1 MLNRYIFF
9 SLKSFFF
16 FLLLFLNSTNL
27 EAQKP
32 AKNDEDLKK
41 KAAKLFDDKKYIE
54 ATASYSQLLSLFP
67 KDPEMHFRYGACLV
81 YSEKNKE
88 KPVSYLEFASKQ
100 AGISPEVYFFLGRA
114 YHLNYR
120 FNDALNAF
128 DKFNSLADAKSKKKY
143 NIQQAIEMSKNG
155 KELVKNVIDIKVLD
169 KKDLN
174 DVDYF
179 RSYDLGDFGG
189 KIITKPDDFKTDL
202 DKKEAENSIMFLPNN
217 AEIVY
222 FSSYTKSDEIH
233 RDIYFS
239 KKNDKGEWSA
249 PQSLGE
255 PINTV
260 YDEEFPFLH
269 PNGKILYFCSKGHN
283 SMGGYDIFKSEL
295 DEKTGKWK
303 TPQNL
308 DFAISSPDDDILFI
322 TDKDNQKAFFAS
334 RRSSVGSKIT
344 IYKIEVKT
352 STSETVLLAGKFTPL
367 PVDIGNINSTITVS
381 ELETGRFLGIFN
393 PDKKTGNYLM
403 NVPSGKQLKFVV
415 QTPGVP
421 LQSGNVFIPKFGRL
435 KTLKQ
440 EMLLEQDDKGVRLVI
455 NNLFDEPVDE
465 EKFATEYYKMI
476 AELDVKGTEEILA
489 KAQEVKEEPKPIAK
503 PSLSVE
509 QMEMRSILAWK
520 KAQELSNELKILKAD
535 LDNAKQELL
544 TKSNTQDKNVQNE
557 KIEELNK
564 KIFEKSA
571 EAQAALLIA
580 QLADNKNETALM
592 ALNGSE
598 TQKNIL
604 AKNETAANLLVEKAS
619 LQSEITSVKNEI
631 KGYESKLP
639 SMKEGS
645 DKDLTKDNLEGAKE
659 DLTSLEKKMQKLLT
673 RIAEVQSE
681 IKMEEKKLAVSQT
694 LASQTIDIKSS
705 ESVIDKPK
713 ITESLFDLG
722 ISATD
727 NNLLVENIKEN
738 VIAQNEPVKEAEKPK
753 ETTLSIKSNPTKSE
767 IPKTETSKTNTTN
780 SSQNANVAVNNAQ
793 VLNENFSIID
803 AQGKVVDYNQL
814 IQQELN
820 KLKNETNETA
830 KINTEIKLFESWV
843 KAIDSEVNYNDSLIK
858 IAAENAD
865 DAAINRLDKRNT
877 ELYEQLGE
885 KNKLLNEAKNKLLV
899 AQNTEKSNIENQ
911 NNSSV
916 AVVPVN
922 NQIIANQPKTADNQ
936 KVTIENN
943 TNNQVDNLS
952 ETNSA
957 QENSTSNPSSKFENI
972 EDYYSSLKP
981 ANAAEVSKPNFEI
994 KNANGDLL
1002 NYNPA
1007 FENAINDVK
1016 NAGLSEIKT
1025 KEKELELLVN
1035 WKNAILQEINENE
1048 NQISTAN
1055 SSTDNEKMAF
1065 LKRQNTFLK
1074 NNLGA
1079 KNQLIEDKKSE
1090 INSLETLAKKEASDS
1105 QNTSENESFKPE
1117 EFDKVVS
1124 NSTEIFQDEI
1134 LSNSYVGSEISKAN
1148 TLKAQADQLAL
1159 ESKNKLTEA
1168 SKTTNSDKKNEL
1180 VEESMKLDRQ
1190 LQDIRLKEVLAR
1202 NRANKA
1208 AIIQNKTKLG
1218 NIPSLNLVFSA
1229 KDDENYFLVEE
1240 AIKNAELAQKQG
1252 NDFRL
1257 AAEKEN
1263 DKTEKYRLYLK
1274 ALEFDSAALDNQ
1286 SLIAEAYKLKKYDF
1300 DKIEITKENV
1310 PLPSRSQAKAKYE
1323 RQFTTNASNLS
1334 ARTLNEV
1341 ENNNNYL
1348 KLFIN
1353 KEHLFYDLSLLSVDE
1368 QETVREQNQQ
1378 LMSVENQLVEANSKQ
1393 QNLTGELE
1401 NLKLANSQKISKKI
1415 KKANEKRI
1423 AEIESQLPLIKLDIE
1438 DYSSKSEKLNKSL
1451 SDLMKSYNLQPIEIL
1466 SGESNTIS
1474 LNEINKPKQTEN
1486 QFNISENTLEE
1497 KPIENKKDS
1506 ISDNNTNSI
1515 TENTSVKSAEISTIS
1530 PEKTE
1535 AKIENKVID
1544 ENNAAKENPLPNNV
1558 SKSDE
1563 ITENKTI
1570 DSKSVENN
1578 IEKPITETNT
1588 ISQNPA
1594 SNNVLKPNEIAEN
1607 KTVETQA
1614 IGNNVEKSNVATNNN
1629 SEKEIQQNV
1638 PEKKVENVATNNVSN
1653 NNELDENKPLENKT
1667 NETKPIETKVEKAN
1681 LIVSNVQENEVKK
1694 PTLTKEEKAEPI
1706 AKNEVEVKK
1715 STEKTA
1721 TKNENTKAE
1730 NAQPKITNQPIQKLS
1745 QNTFVK
1751 VSGPVYSDSKPI
1763 PIDEPL
1769 PEGLVYKIQVGA
1781 FRNPIPQTLFK
1792 GFSPISGQRT
1802 SSGITRYFAGS
1813 FLDFK
1818 DADAAKQEIRNL
1830 GYRDAFV
1837 VAFRNGTRVNINDA
1851 TGEALS
1857 LNPINNAAS
1866 STNLAQKTVDIPVNP
1881 GAAKFETI
1889 KKSDELFFTVQ
1900 VGVYSNQI
1908 PPSRLNNL
1916 QPLFVAIA
1924 PNGFLRYNLGSF
1936 TNFDAANDSRQI
1948 ALNAGINDAFVTAY
1962 YGGQRISVEEAR
1974 RKLNEGV
1981 KVSKPKVSNQKPIEQ
1996 KSIEPEIVNNGSV
2009 TNNLVENVKS
2019 KSANGLTFKVQLGAF
2034 KEEVPNEIA
2043 QIFFSIRKYGVEN
2056 FPVSNGLTV
2065 YTAGDFKT
2073 YNEANNLKN
2082 ELMKMDGLSNIFVIS
2097 LLNNEKIDINKAIEM
2112 LNNAQ

>member
-1 MLNRYIFF
+1 
-9 SLKSFFF
+9 LK
-16 FLLLFLNSTNL
+16 
-27 EAQKP
+27 AQKP

-41 KAAKLFDDKKYIE
+41 KAAKLFDEKKYIE

-189 KIITKPDDFKTDL
+189 KIITKPEDFKTDL

-217 AEIVY
+217 AQIVY
-222 FSSYTKSDEIH
+222 FSSYSKSEEIH

-255 PINTV
+255 PINTQ

-295 DEKTGKWK
+295 DESTGKWK

-421 LQSGNVFIPKFGRL
+421 LQSGNVFVPKFERL

-440 EMLLEQDDKGVRLVI
+440 EMLLEQDAKGVRLVI

-489 KAQEVKEEPKPIAK
+489 KAQEVKEEPKPVVK
-503 PSLSVE
+503 PSLTAE

-520 KAQELSNELKILKAD
+520 KAQELSYELKVLKAD

-544 TKSNTQDKNVQNE
+544 TKSNTQDKSAQNE
-557 KIEELNK
+557 KIEELDK

-580 QLADNKNETALM
+580 QLADSKNEAALM

-631 KGYESKLP
+631 KGYETKLP
-639 SMKEGS
+639 SMKEGNE
-645 DKDLTKDNLEGAKE
+645 KELTKDNLEGAKE
-659 DLTSLEKKMQKLLT
+659 DLTLLEKKMQKLLT
-673 RIAEVQSE
+673 RVAEVQGE
-681 IKMEEKKLAVSQT
+681 IKMEEKKLSVSQT

-727 NNLLVENIKEN
+727 NNMLVDNIKKDVIAENEPAKEPEKAKETSLVIKSEPAKTVEKTEPKKVENN
-738 VIAQNEPVKEAEKPK
+738 TSLNNQNASN
-753 ETTLSIKSNPTKSE
+753 TL
-767 IPKTETSKTNTTN
+767 N
-780 SSQNANVAVNNAQ
+780 SSK
-793 VLNENFSIID
+793 VLSENFSIVD

-820 KLKNETNETA
+820 KLASEPNETA
-830 KINTEIKLFESWV
+830 KLNTEIKLYENWV
-843 KAIDSEVNYNDSLIK
+843 KAIDKEVLYNDSLSK
-858 IAAENAD
+858 IAAQNAD
-865 DAAINRLDKRNT
+865 DGAINQLDKRNT
-877 ELYEQLGE
+877 DLYNQLGE
-885 KNKLLNEAKNKLLV
+885 KNKLLNEAKNKLLL
-899 AQNTEKSNIENQ
+899 AQNAEKPNIENK

-922 NQIIANQPKTADNQ
+922 NQNNQTTTTQPKPIDNQ
-936 KVTIENN
+936 NLTANNN
-943 TNNQVDNLS
+943 TNNPTNNLS
-952 ETNSA
+952 ETN
-957 QENSTSNPSSKFENI
+957 QVKENSTPNQQPKLESI
-972 EDYYSSLKP
+972 EDYYSSLKSV
-981 ANAAEVSKPNFEI
+981 NATEVSKANFEI
-994 KNANGDLL
+994 KNANGELL

-1007 FENAINDVK
+1007 FESALSNAK
-1016 NAGLSEIKT
+1016 NAGLSEQKT

-1035 WKNAILQEINENE
+1035 WKNAILQDINENE
-1048 NQISTAN
+1048 SQLSAAN
-1055 SSTDNEKMAF
+1055 SNSDKEKIAF
-1065 LKRQNTFLK
+1065 LERQKAYLK
-1074 NNLGA
+1074 NSLGA
-1079 KNQLIEDKKSE
+1079 KNQLIENKK
-1090 INSLETLAKKEASDS
+1090 LEVNQLENLAKKESSTTQNSS
-1105 QNTSENESFKPE
+1105 QNEAFKPE
-1117 EFDKVVS
+1117 EFEKVIE
-1124 NSTEIFQDEI
+1124 NSTEVFQDEI
-1134 LSNSYVGSEISKAN
+1134 LSETYVGSEISKAN
-1148 TLKAQADQLAL
+1148 NLKSQADQLAL
-1159 ESKNKLTEA
+1159 ESKNKLSEA
-1168 SKTTNSDKKNEL
+1168 AKTTNPDKKNEL
-1180 VEESMKLDRQ
+1180 VEQSMKLDKQ
-1190 LQDIRLKEVLAR
+1190 QQDLRLKEVLAR

-1208 AIIQNKTKLG
+1208 AILQNKTKLN
-1218 NIPSLNLVFSA
+1218 NIPSLNLVFTPT
-1229 KDDENYFLVEE
+1229 DDENYFLVEE

-1257 AAEKEN
+1257 AAEKET
-1263 DKTEKYRLYLK
+1263 DKTEKYRLYVK

-1286 SLIAEAYKLKKYDF
+1286 SLIAEAFKLKKYDF

-1310 PLPSRSQAKAKYE
+1310 VLPSRNQAKAKYE
-1323 RQFTTNASNLS
+1323 RQYSTNATAS
-1334 ARTLNEV
+1334 AAKKLEEV

-1348 KLFIN
+1348 KIFIN

-1378 LMSVENQLVEANSKQ
+1378 LAIAENQLKESTSKQ
-1393 QNLTGELE
+1393 NNLTGELE
-1401 NLKLANSQKISKKI
+1401 NLKLANTQKISNKI

-1423 AEIESQLPLIKLDIE
+1423 AEIESQLPLIKLDLE
-1438 DYSSKSEKLNKSL
+1438 DFAAKSEKLNKSL
-1451 SDLMKSYNLQPIEIL
+1451 FELMKSFNLQPIEIL

-1474 LNEINKPKQTEN
+1474 LNEINKQKEAEN
-1486 QFNISENTLEE
+1486 QSAAEQNLNQAKTIENKVDSLSVNNTNLVAESNQETKAINNTSENTKAENTLSKSEE
-1497 KPIENKKDS
+1497 TSTISPPKIESKELVENNSVNEKPTQNNGSKTDEIAENKTIESKPIENKIDKPIIETNNSSQNLESNNISKTEEIVENKIIDS
-1506 ISDNNTNSI
+1506 KPIENKIEKSI
-1515 TENTSVKSAEISTIS
+1515 TETNNVSQNS
-1530 PEKTE
+1530 E
-1535 AKIENKVID
+1535 A
-1544 ENNAAKENPLPNNV
+1544 NNV
-1558 SKSDE
+1558 SKTDE
-1563 ITENKTI
+1563 IAENKTI
-1570 DSKSVENN
+1570 DSKPIENK
-1578 IEKPITETNT
+1578 IEKPISETSQQVKNETSVQQKNNLTETKEVDNKSK
-1588 ISQNPA
+1588 IP
-1594 SNNVLKPNEIAEN
+1594 EN
-1607 KTVETQA
+1607 KVVIPVKQTEIIQA
-1614 IGNNVEKSNVATNNN
+1614 KTNN
-1629 SEKEIQQNV
+1629 QV
-1638 PEKKVENVATNNVSN
+1638 V
-1653 NNELDENKPLENKT
+1653 
-1667 NETKPIETKVEKAN
+1667 
-1681 LIVSNVQENEVKK
+1681 
-1694 PTLTKEEKAEPI
+1694 
-1706 AKNEVEVKK
+1706 
-1715 STEKTA
+1715 
-1721 TKNENTKAE
+1721 
-1730 NAQPKITNQPIQKLS
+1730 QKLS
-1745 QNTFVK
+1745 KNAFEK
-1751 VSGPVYSDSKPI
+1751 VSGAVYSETKPI

-1769 PEGLVYKIQVGA
+1769 PEGLLYKIQVGA

-1837 VAFRNGTRVNINDA
+1837 VAFKNGTRVNINDA
-1851 TGEALS
+1851 TGEALALS
-1857 LNPINNAAS
+1857 PVNNVAS
-1866 STNLAQKTVDIPVNP
+1866 SANLAQNTTEIPVNP

-1889 KKSDELFFTVQ
+1889 KKTEELFFTVQ
-1900 VGVYSNQI
+1900 VGVYSSQI

-1936 TNFDAANDSRQI
+1936 TNLEKANESRQI

-1962 YGGQRISVEEAR
+1962 YGGQRISLEEAR
-1974 RKLNEGV
+1974 KKLSEGV
-1981 KVSKPKVSNQKPIEQ
+1981 KVSKSKVSNQKPVEQ
-1996 KSIEPEIVNNGSV
+1996 KPIEPEIVNNGSV
-2009 TNNLVENVKS
+2009 INNTVENVKS
-2019 KSANGLTFKVQLGAF
+2019 KSASGLTFKVQLGAF
-2034 KEEVPNEIA
+2034 KEEVPNDIA

-2082 ELMKMDGLSNIFVIS
+2082 ELMKLEGLNNIFVIS